1 MRGDLAQA
9 VPGGSAELP
18 GAPGSSAGDTWPE
31 TSSSFYENRGFQLRG
46 PQLFEI
52 IENRGQSLL
61 SDRAKSSI
69 GYQSLELK
77 IST

>member
-1 MRGDLAQA
+1 MGGRGAYGGV
-9 VPGGSAELP
+9 VPGGR
-18 GAPGSSAGDTWPE
+18 GSSAGNKRHD
-31 TSSSFYENRGFQLRG
+31 TSSVFCENRVFYLRR

-61 SDRAKSSI
+61 SDKAKSSI

-77 IST
+77 L

>member
-9 VPGGSAELP
+9 LREG
-18 GAPGSSAGDTWPE
+18 PGSSAGKKRHE
-31 TSSSFYENRGFQLRG
+31 TSSYVLKNQGFQLRR

-61 SDRAKSSI
+61 SDRAESSI
-69 GYQSLELK
+69 RYQGLELK
-77 IST
+77 L